1 MEKFK
6 KILYAIL
13 FTTFITMIGSSFF
26 FNITFFQWLFGISFL
41 AMAIDSVVVSSVEL
55 SEDNIPNPFTRD
67 DIYLDWHPL
76 SITCCLKEKRRFFSP
91 FFFIIFQLK
100 LSYNHSQL
108 LIRRVSYT
116 LEHYWLHIPVS
127 STHN

>member
-13 FTTFITMIGSSFF
+13 FTTFITMIGSSIF

-55 SEDNIPNPFTRD
+55 SEDNVPNPFTRD
-67 DIYLDWHPL
+67 DIYLD
-76 SITCCLKEKRRFFSP
+76 
-91 FFFIIFQLK
+91 
-100 LSYNHSQL
+100 
-108 LIRRVSYT
+108 
-116 LEHYWLHIPVS
+116 
-127 STHN
+127 

>member
-13 FTTFITMIGSSFF
+13 FTTFVTMIGSSLF

-55 SEDNIPNPFTRD
+55 SEGNAPNPFTRD
-67 DIYLDWHPL
+67 DIYLD
-76 SITCCLKEKRRFFSP
+76 
-91 FFFIIFQLK
+91 
-100 LSYNHSQL
+100 
-108 LIRRVSYT
+108 
-116 LEHYWLHIPVS
+116 
-127 STHN
+127 